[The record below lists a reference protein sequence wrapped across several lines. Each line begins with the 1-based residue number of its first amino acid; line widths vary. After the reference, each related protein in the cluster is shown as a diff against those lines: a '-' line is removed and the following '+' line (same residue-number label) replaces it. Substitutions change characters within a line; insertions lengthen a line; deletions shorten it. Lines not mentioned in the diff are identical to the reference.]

1 MANKVKLGIVGAGGM
16 ATNIHVPSIVEIE
29 NAEIVAICDL
39 YEDKAKA
46 LATKYNVPRTYALHH
61 EMLEKEE
68 LDGVVV
74 LVNPDRTYWVADTCL
89 KAGKHVLMEKPAGI
103 NSYQAH
109 SLERTAKEMGK
120 IAAVAMNRRH
130 IPIVQEVLK
139 RIKAVTEITQV
150 DSRFMKYSDVD
161 KGWHYASAY
170 HCDII
175 HAIDLLRYAVGS
187 EPRDVATVVSSFNS
201 PVDNAWSSVIKFEN
215 GVTGTLRANYRS
227 ASRLH
232 DLEIHGPGA
241 CAYINLGFGD
251 MKCDAKIYYNMGGSM
266 YSAASAGVKQA
277 EYEYLDGIEVAEGR
291 EEYSHYYGY
300 KAENVDFVNAI
311 INGTDPLCTIA
322 DAAKS
327 MDMAELMLEK
337 KINN

>member
-1 MANKVKLGIVGAGGM
+1 MANKVRLGIIGAGGM
-16 ATNIHVPSIVEIE
+16 ATNIHVPSIAEIE
-29 NAEIVAICDL
+29 EAEIVAICDL
-39 YEDKAKA
+39 FEDKAKS
-46 LATKYNVPRTYALHH
+46 LADKFGVKKTYALHH

-68 LDGVVV
+68 LDAVVA
-74 LVNPDRTYWVADTCL
+74 LVNPDRTYWVAYDCL

-130 IPIVQEVLK
+130 IPLVQEVLK
-139 RIKAVTEITQV
+139 KVKAVTEITQI
-150 DSRFMKYSDVD
+150 DSRFMKFSEID

-170 HCDII
+170 NCDII
-175 HAIDLLRYAVGS
+175 HAIDLLRYAAGS
-187 EPRDVATVVSSFNS
+187 EPEGVATVVNSFNS
-201 PVDNAWSSVIKFEN
+201 PVDNAWSSVIRFEN
-215 GVTGTLRANYRS
+215 GVTGTLRANYQS
-227 ASRLH
+227 AARLH

-251 MKCDAKIYYNMGGSM
+251 MLANAKIFYNQGGSM
-266 YSAASAGVKQA
+266 YSAASAGVSGP
-277 EYEYLDGIEVAEGR
+277 EMEYLDGIEVAGR
-291 EEYSHYYGY
+291 SEYSHYYGY
-300 KAENVDFVNAI
+300 KAENVDFINAI
-311 INGTDPLCTIA
+311 INNTQPLCTIA

-337 KINN
+337 RV

>member
-1 MANKVKLGIVGAGGM
+1 MAKKVRLGIIGAGGM
-16 ATNIHVPSIVEIE
+16 ATNIHVPSIAEIE
-29 NAEIVAICDL
+29 EAEIVAICDL
-39 YEDKAKA
+39 FEDKAKA
-46 LATKYNVPRTYALHH
+46 LAQKYGVKKTYALHH
-61 EMLEKEE
+61 EMLAKEE
-68 LDGVVV
+68 LDAVVV
-74 LVNPDRTYWVADTCL
+74 LVNPDRTYWVAYDCL
-89 KAGKHVLMEKPAGI
+89 MAGKHVLMEKPAGI

-109 SLERTAKEMGK
+109 SLERTANEVGK

-130 IPIVQEVLK
+130 IPLVQEVLK
-139 RIKAVTEITQV
+139 RVKAVTPITQV

-161 KGWHYASAY
+161 KSWHYASAY
-170 HCDII
+170 NCDII

-187 EPRDVATVVSSFNS
+187 EPRDVATVVGSFMS

-251 MKCDAKIYYNMGGSM
+251 MKCEAKIYYNQGGSM

-277 EYEYLDGIEVAEGR
+277 EYEYIDAIEVAEGR

-300 KAENVDFVNAI
+300 KAENVDFIDAI
-311 INGTDPLCTIA
+311 INNREPLCTIA

-337 KINN
+337 RI

>member
-1 MANKVKLGIVGAGGM
+1 MAKKVRLGIVGAGGM
-16 ATNIHVPSIVEIE
+16 ATNIHVPSIAEIE
-29 NAEIVAICDL
+29 EAEIVAICDL
-39 YEDKAKA
+39 FEDKAKA
-46 LATKYNVPRTYALHH
+46 LAEKYGVKKTYALHH
-61 EMLEKEE
+61 EMLAKED
-68 LDGVVV
+68 LDAVVV
-74 LVNPDRTYWVADTCL
+74 LVNPDRTYWVAYDCL
-89 KAGKHVLMEKPAGI
+89 MAGKHVLMEKPAGI

-109 SLERTAKEMGK
+109 SLERTAAEVGK

-130 IPIVQEVLK
+130 IPLVQEVLK
-139 RIKAVTEITQV
+139 KVKAVTPITQV

-187 EPRDVATVVSSFNS
+187 EPKDVATIVGSFFA
-201 PVDNAWSSVIKFEN
+201 PVDNAWSSVIRFEN

-251 MKCDAKIYYNMGGSM
+251 MKCEAKIYYNQGGSM

-277 EYEYLDGIEVAEGR
+277 EYEYIDAIEVAEGR

-300 KAENVDFVNAI
+300 KAENVDFVQAI
-311 INGTDPLCTIA
+311 LNNRAPLCTIA

-337 KINN
+337 RI